1 MALETSAVKL
11 ISLTANQPSF
21 HTVRFRRQGL
31 SLIVGQKHTPA
42 ERGGRGTYNGVGKSL
57 VLYFTHFCLGAATN
71 DRLAELLPD
80 WEFSLA
86 FEMEGKEVVAT
97 RSTKEQKVIKLNGV
111 PLEVANFNKD
121 LGEKIFGL
129 KPGVQFL
136 SFRTLAK
143 RFMRSGKHAYLSFD
157 EFDHEEKE
165 FQQLITNGYLLG
177 LPTDLIQ
184 RKHDLRSS
192 ETEMKDLEKRLKT
205 DEVFR
210 GFFTTQSDA
219 RIERKDLEDQIARLS
234 AKLNDFKVAEDYA
247 DIKTDV
253 AAIKRKLREASNE
266 IVGMVD
272 RIKSIDAALVL
283 GADISRESLLEV
295 FNSAKVVLR
304 DEVRG
309 SLQDLEQFHQRLLQD
324 RNKRFSEEKHSL
336 QQKVARLKSEEQKL
350 DSALSQQLHYL
361 DSHGELEEYLA
372 MSKKLSGLT
381 SQLDRVKS
389 YQEILQRYKDEVRKI
404 RVEQEEQNAASEKF
418 LKENEAGL
426 QKNMALFRE
435 LSARFYEARAGGVT
449 VDNNDGNNM
458 LRFKISC
465 NLDDDS
471 SSGINEVK
479 IFCYDAMV
487 LRAKWNHNVQFLF
500 HDSLLYS
507 NMDPRQRSIL
517 FREAKA
523 TAERDGEQYIATINQ
538 DALDSMREELSAEE
552 FNQIFG
558 DAVVLQLT
566 DKSDADKLLGVH
578 INFDYD
584 S

>member
-1 MALETSAVKL
+1 
-11 ISLTANQPSF
+11 
-21 HTVRFRRQGL
+21 
-31 SLIVGQKHTPA
+31 
-42 ERGGRGTYNGVGKSL
+42 
-57 VLYFTHFCLGAATN
+57 
-71 DRLAELLPD
+71 
-80 WEFSLA
+80 
-86 FEMEGKEVVAT
+86 
-97 RSTKEQKVIKLNGV
+97 
-111 PLEVANFNKD
+111 
-121 LGEKIFGL
+121 
-129 KPGVQFL
+129 
-136 SFRTLAK
+136 
-143 RFMRSGKHAYLSFD
+143 
-157 EFDHEEKE
+157 
-165 FQQLITNGYLLG
+165 LG

-184 RKHDLRSS
+184 KKHDLRSS

-210 GFFTTQSDA
+210 EFFTTQSDA

-247 DIKTDV
+247 DIKTAV

-458 LRFKISC
+458 LRFKIGC
-465 NLDDDS
+465 HLDDDS